1 MFYLN
6 QTHNLISI
14 ENDLDPKNYTEKAQ
28 IIIIDKTLENSI
40 KPYPIIEKNKIFKYK
55 NLEITLESCWKSPKN
70 SDENS
75 AMILV
80 NEIIPQKRRI
90 KNNVKNNQ
98 NPDEQEQYEIENS
111 KIKKIFHGWI
121 FSQNRSI
128 SHLEHEI
135 YQIYLDSCI

>member
-14 ENDLDPKNYTEKAQ
+14 ENDLDPKNYTEKTQ

>member
-1 MFYLN
+1 
-6 QTHNLISI
+6 
-14 ENDLDPKNYTEKAQ
+14 
-28 IIIIDKTLENSI
+28 
-40 KPYPIIEKNKIFKYK
+40 
-55 NLEITLESCWKSPKN
+55 
-70 SDENS
+70 
-75 AMILV
+75 MILV